1 MVKLTDVARAAG
13 VGYGTASRA
22 LSGKGP
28 VGGDAR
34 TRVLEAARVLGYTT
48 DATARALREGRTRTV
63 GLIVP
68 DMTNEFYTASAEVL
82 QDVLRTAGH
91 HLFVA
96 TTGNH
101 PDRDHEAL
109 QEMAARRVDGIVH
122 VPVGPPAAY
131 PLPVPV
137 VELNRYSGR
146 KVPSVVSDDYDGVK
160 QLTELA
166 INAGYAD
173 IAAILG
179 PDSYSTSRDRL
190 AGFLAAAHEAGF
202 DENATTGKRL
212 RIVSS
217 DFSAE
222 GGARAM
228 HSLLT
233 DPPQAILPLS
243 SRLVM
248 GALRTARDAGISIP
262 DDLALAGYGDPDW
275 FEIWGPGITTFAPPL
290 AEMGARAAEILLDLI
305 NGNEPALTITRIPGE
320 IHLRGTLPQASRIN
334 APVQDPRGSQ

>member
-34 TRVLEAARVLGYTT
+34 DRVLAAARELGYTG
-48 DATARALREGRTRTV
+48 DATARALRERRTRSV

-82 QDVLRTAGH
+82 QEVLRAAGH

-101 PDRDHEAL
+101 PGREQEAL

-122 VPVGPPAAY
+122 VPSGPATTATA
-131 PLPVPV
+131 PVPV

-146 KVPSVVSDDYDGVK
+146 NVPAVVSDDFEGVK
-160 QLTELA
+160 QLTELV
-166 INAGYAD
+166 IKSGYID
-173 IAAILG
+173 IAAIVG
-179 PDSYSTSRDRL
+179 PDTYSTSRDRL
-190 AGFLAAAHEAGF
+190 AGFKAAAEQAGF
-202 DENATTGKRL
+202 IDNATNGKRL
-212 RIVSS
+212 RIVST
-217 DFSAE
+217 DFTAE
-222 GGARAM
+222 GGARAI
-228 HSLLT
+228 HRLLP
-233 DPPQAILPLS
+233 DLPQAVLPLS

-248 GALRTARDAGISIP
+248 GVLKATREVGLRVP
-262 DDLALAGYGDPDW
+262 EDLPLAGYGDPDW

-290 AEMGARAAEILLDLI
+290 AEMGAQAADILLDLI
-305 NGNEPALTITRIPGE
+305 NGHEPAHTINRLPGTLRI
-320 IHLRGTLPQASRIN
+320 RGTHISTRDATR
-334 APVQDPRGSQ
+334 V

>member
-34 TRVLEAARVLGYTT
+34 ARVLEAARELGYTG
-48 DATARALREGRTRTV
+48 DATARALRERRTRSV

-82 QDVLRTAGH
+82 QEVLRDAGH

-101 PDRDHEAL
+101 PGREQEAL

-122 VPVGPPAAY
+122 VPSGPSTAAAS
-131 PLPVPV
+131 PVPV

-146 KVPSVVSDDYDGVK
+146 SVPAIVSDDFNGVK
-160 QLTELA
+160 ELTELV
-166 INAGYAD
+166 ITSGYTD
-173 IAAILG
+173 VAAIVG
-179 PDSYSTSRDRL
+179 PDRYSTSRERL
-190 AGFLAAAHEAGF
+190 AGFKAAAEEAGF
-202 DENATTGKRL
+202 TENATTGKRL
-212 RIVSS
+212 RIVFS

-222 GGARAM
+222 GGAGAM
-228 HSLLT
+228 QTLLS
-233 DPPQAILPLS
+233 DLPQVVMPLS

-248 GALRTARDAGISIP
+248 GVLKATRESGIRVP
-262 DDLALAGYGDPDW
+262 DDLSLAGYGDPDW

-290 AEMGARAAEILLDLI
+290 AEMGSKAAEVLLDLI
-305 NGNEPALTITRIPGE
+305 NGLEPAHAVSRIPGT
-320 IHLRGTLPQASRIN
+320 LRVRGTLTKSR
-334 APVQDPRGSQ
+334 D

>member
-34 TRVLEAARVLGYTT
+34 ARVLEAARELGYTA
-48 DATARALREGRTRTV
+48 DATARALRERRTRSV

-82 QDVLRTAGH
+82 QEVLRAAGH

-101 PDRDHEAL
+101 PGRDQEAL

-122 VPVGPPAAY
+122 VPSGPSTAATS
-131 PLPVPV
+131 PVPV

-146 KVPSVVSDDYDGVK
+146 NVPAVVSDDYAGVK
-160 QLTELA
+160 ELTELVIA
-166 INAGYAD
+166 AGYTD
-173 IAAILG
+173 IAAIVG
-179 PDSYSTSRDRL
+179 PDTYSTSRDRL
-190 AGFLAAAHEAGF
+190 AGFKAATEQAGF
-202 DENATTGKRL
+202 SENATTGKRL
-212 RIVSS
+212 RIVYS

-222 GGARAM
+222 GGASAM
-228 HSLLT
+228 QTLLP
-233 DPPQAILPLS
+233 DPPQALLPLS

-248 GALRTARDAGISIP
+248 GVLKTTREAGIRVP
-262 DDLALAGYGDPDW
+262 DDLSLAGYGDPDW
-275 FEIWGPGITTFAPPL
+275 FDIWGPGITTFAPPL
-290 AEMGARAAEILLDLI
+290 AQMGAKAAEILLDLI
-305 NGNEPALTITRIPGE
+305 NGHEPTDTLSRIPGALR
-320 IHLRGTLPQASRIN
+320 IRGTLGR
-334 APVQDPRGSQ
+334 PRD